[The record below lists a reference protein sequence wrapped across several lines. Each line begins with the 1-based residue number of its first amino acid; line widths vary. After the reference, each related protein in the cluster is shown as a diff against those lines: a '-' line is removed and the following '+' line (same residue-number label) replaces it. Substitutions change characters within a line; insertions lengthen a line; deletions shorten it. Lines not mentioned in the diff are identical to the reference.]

1 MDDDNTL
8 TADELKFFQTGELP
22 PELIP
27 PPAVE
32 PAAVEPP
39 VAEPPP
45 ATTPATAPT
54 LDYQH
59 ALTAA
64 NQRYAAVEQQLAT
77 LTQQLSNLN
86 QQPAAVEPD
95 PATDPVGAITHK
107 LNALQAEL
115 GAIKQQ
121 SLQTTQQQT
130 FAAFVDNIKSLRTE
144 FATTTPDF
152 DDAYKHLRTIRTDD
166 LRSLGISETDI
177 PQALL
182 SEEISLAQ
190 SALKQGQNPA
200 KLIYDLAKR
209 HGFAAKPTP
218 VSTTPPTPQTP
229 EAKVAALK
237 AGAEAAKTAPRAAA
251 DPNLTLD
258 SLRDAGNDD
267 LDKLVSDDD
276 QWYKLVGGRPLGR
289 SIF

>member
-27 PPAVE
+27 PPVAAE
-32 PAAVEPP
+32 PAVAEPP
-39 VAEPPP
+39 TAEPPP
-45 ATTPATAPT
+45 AAAPTTAPAP
-54 LDYQH
+54 DYQQ
-59 ALTAA
+59 ALAAA
-64 NQRYAAVEQQLAT
+64 NQRYAAVEQQLTT
-77 LTQQLSNLN
+77 LTQQLNNLN
-86 QQPAAVEPD
+86 QQPATVEPD

-130 FAAFVDNIKSLRTE
+130 FTAFVDNIKSLRTE

-166 LRSLGISETDI
+166 LRSLGISEADI

-182 SEEISLAQ
+182 NEEISLAQ

-209 HGFAAKPTP
+209 HGFSAKPAVP
-218 VSTTPPTPQTP
+218 VVAPPIAP
-229 EAKVAALK
+229 ASKIAALK